1 MWRRK
6 ISQYYIDARRNQ
18 EFLTMLIQLHIRRML
33 CQNWLSVMM
42 HKKHSDAFA
51 TKIKGFFRGVVCRAI
66 IHELVEECYVKCIII
81 PNLIRIQ
88 SQYQIYKCRKNIT
101 LKRMAAQKIQGIFR
115 VHLSIL
121 VVEYMMYKC
130 ARTVQAFYR
139 MFSQW
144 QEYLFHLISHKATRL
159 YASRCISSLWLSYRK
174 NILVR
179 SMKECASIKAHS
191 TLLAH
196 LLKQQSDVQDELR
209 ANWNDQGIQE
219 MSSKLF
225 RVRRHVIKKEIE
237 LSHKRAGEVERELD
251 EIQLMYKTNEGRE
264 KNPEI
269 SQWMQVFS
277 NDILETRNQI
287 EMGFEEM
294 HSCSIHMDLCDVS
307 T

>member
-1 MWRRK
+1 
-6 ISQYYIDARRNQ
+6 
-18 EFLTMLIQLHIRRML
+18 
-33 CQNWLSVMM
+33 
-42 HKKHSDAFA
+42 
-51 TKIKGFFRGVVCRAI
+51 
-66 IHELVEECYVKCIII
+66 
-81 PNLIRIQ
+81 
-88 SQYQIYKCRKNIT
+88 
-101 LKRMAAQKIQGIFR
+101 
-115 VHLSIL
+115 
-121 VVEYMMYKC
+121 
-130 ARTVQAFYR
+130 
-139 MFSQW
+139 
-144 QEYLFHLISHKATRL
+144 
-159 YASRCISSLWLSYRK
+159 
-174 NILVR
+174 
-179 SMKECASIKAHS
+179 MKECASIKAHS
-191 TLLAH
+191 TLLTH